1 MKLSVDSPQVEEE
14 PKYTNLEENFASDHY
29 QEQTITA
36 DPTVNVKPEP
46 YSKLDFTLNLKIV
59 QSEESPPQ

>member
-29 QEQTITA
+29 QE
-36 DPTVNVKPEP
+36 
-46 YSKLDFTLNLKIV
+46 
-59 QSEESPPQ
+59 